1 MITVVSCEQT
11 TSACPTQWEGKTADG
26 QYVYARY
33 RGGRVAVYVGVDY
46 PSHAHRVF
54 ELSFGHPLAGC
65 LNGATLAALTK
76 DTLTWPAEVVNDGQ
90 VITED
95 ET

>member
-11 TSACPTQWEGKTADG
+11 TTACPTQWEGRTDDG
-26 QYVYARY
+26 QHVYARY
-33 RGGRVAVYVGVDY
+33 RGGRVAVYVGTDY
-46 PSHAHRVF
+46 PIPAHRVF
-54 ELSFGHPLAGC
+54 EQRFGHYLAGS

-90 VITED
+90 IITED

>member
-11 TSACPTQWEGKTADG
+11 TTACPTQWEGKTDDG
-26 QYVYARY
+26 QRVYARY
-33 RGGRVAVYVGVDY
+33 RGGRLAVYVGTDY
-46 PSHAHRVF
+46 PIAAHRMF
-54 ELSFGHPLAGC
+54 ELSFGHPLDGS

-76 DTLTWPAEVVNDGQ
+76 DALTWPVEVVNDGE